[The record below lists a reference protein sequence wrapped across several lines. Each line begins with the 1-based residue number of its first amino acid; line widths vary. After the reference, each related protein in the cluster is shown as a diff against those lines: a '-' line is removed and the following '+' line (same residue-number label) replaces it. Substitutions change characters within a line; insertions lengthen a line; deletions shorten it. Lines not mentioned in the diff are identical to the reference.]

1 MTLDRF
7 VADRADQWT
16 ELEGLVRAA
25 GSRPERLG
33 PANVRRLGALYRA
46 AAADLAAAR
55 RRWPTEPAVARLDD
69 LVGRARIVVYGR
81 STRRDSFVAFFTRRY
96 WTRVRDAR
104 AAIAIAALLLFAP
117 MAAAASW
124 GHSDPQLATRIV
136 PDTLA
141 GDDDEVGIG
150 PLAADQKAGLS
161 AEIMTNNIRV
171 TFLTLAGGIT
181 GGVITALVLVYN
193 GLIIGALGGALLLVG
208 SGPAF
213 LELVAPHGVLELS
226 CIAVCGGAGLG
237 IGGALVSPGDR
248 RRAAA
253 VADAARAAT
262 ELALGTA
269 PWLVVAGLVEGFVT
283 PERIGVVTAVV
294 VGTAIAAV
302 YWTLVALRAE
312 RASSS

>member
-1 MTLDRF
+1 MTVDRF

-33 PANVRRLGALYRA
+33 ATRVRRLGELYRA

-69 LVGRARIVVYGR
+69 LVGRARIAVYGR
-81 STRRDSFVAFFTRRY
+81 STRRDSFVAFFSRRY

-104 AAIAIAALLLFAP
+104 AALLISALLLFAP
-117 MAAAASW
+117 MAAATLW
-124 GHSDPQLATRIV
+124 GHSDPQMATRIV
-136 PDTLA
+136 PGALR
-141 GDDDEVGIG
+141 GESDEVGIG
-150 PLAADQKAGLS
+150 SLEPGEKATFS

-171 TFLTLAGGIT
+171 TFLTLAGGVT
-181 GGVITALVLVYN
+181 GGVVTALTLVYN
-193 GLIIGALGGALLLVG
+193 GLLIGALGGALLLVG
-208 SGPAF
+208 SGPVF

-226 CIAVCGGAGLG
+226 CIVVSGAAGLG
-237 IGGALVSPGDR
+237 MGAALVAPGDR
-248 RRAAA
+248 RRTAAL
-253 VADAARAAT
+253 ADAARVAT

-283 PERIGVVTAVV
+283 PEQIGLWPALV
-294 VGTAIAAV
+294 VGIALGAV
-302 YWTLVALRAE
+302 YWLLVVLRAE
-312 RASSS
+312 RAPSA